1 MRTLTGLS
9 GEYVTFDQNGQNAA
23 SAEFGILAASL
34 PNWRFRRINDV
45 IPVISRTVKVKIFP
59 YFKILNFRSGDVTF
73 LRNAKT
79 AIFTK
84 NEGKNRTTLSA
95 ITNSTKSRL
104 EINEE
109 LPNSRGRSELQ
120 LLCCYNSCKAVAS
133 NGEGW
138 KPALRVSV
146 NSTLRSLIHR
156 IQESGRVSGREL
168 LWTYIE
174 F

>member
-45 IPVISRTVKVKIFP
+45 IPMISRTVKVRIFP

-84 NEGKNRTTLSA
+84 NEGKNRTTFICDYEQYEIETEKQQR
-95 ITNSTKSRL
+95 ITEQQRTFRVATIVL
-104 EINEE
+104 
-109 LPNSRGRSELQ
+109 LQ
-120 LLCCYNSCKAVAS
+120 
-133 NGEGW
+133 
-138 KPALRVSV
+138 
-146 NSTLRSLIHR
+146 
-156 IQESGRVSGREL
+156 
-168 LWTYIE
+168 
-174 F
+174 